1 MLEAHNDSVN
11 ALAVLSDDIL
21 ISGSCDSTILLWN
34 LTTLN
39 LTKTLRGHS
48 DCVNSIV
55 LISKSLLLSGSSD
68 LTVKLWD
75 LTKMN
80 TKLTLNVSS
89 IVLALAYDTL
99 THYSVMVI
107 WFGLYAF

>member
-1 MLEAHNDSVN
+1 ML
-11 ALAVLSDDIL
+11 
-21 ISGSCDSTILLWN
+21 
-34 LTTLN
+34 TLN

-99 THYSVMVI
+99 TRYFAVGTQQSAI
-107 WFGLYAF
+107 RLFKLTKIESYQF